1 MPLLSYDSESPTVY
15 NRTVKRIDRYIFR
28 QLLATTLFVAI
39 TLTCVVWL
47 TQSLRFVEMIVNRGL
62 SASLFVYF
70 TMLLLP
76 GFLGIIL
83 PVALFVAVLFI
94 YNRLLVDS
102 ELVVLRAG
110 GYSQY
115 ALARPAITLTLLVML
130 ACYALTFYFIPASYR
145 EFKDLQFRLRN
156 SYPTVLLQEG
166 VFSPVMKGVTVYVG
180 SRGSGGDLS
189 GIIVHDARIRKQP
202 VTMMAERG
210 SIVAGESGARV
221 VLVNGSRQQVDAKDR
236 SLSLL
241 YFDRYSFDLNTVNNA
256 EQNRW
261 REPRERYLNELFFS
275 EDRKNKIEYFYKLRM
290 EGHHRLSMPL
300 LPFSF
305 TLVGLAFLLG
315 GDFNRRG
322 QLFRIL
328 GAVSTVIAI
337 EIAQLGVKNLGE
349 KTPAIYVLMYFAPL
363 LPAFLAAWLLSPWGH
378 LKKQQ
383 LHPISDQS

>member
-1 MPLLSYDSESPTVY
+1 M
-15 NRTVKRIDRYIFR
+15 KRIDRYIFR
-28 QLLATTLFVAI
+28 QLFATTLFVAI
-39 TLTCVVWL
+39 ALTGVVWL

-62 SASLFVYF
+62 SASLFLYF

-76 GFLGIIL
+76 SFLAIIL
-83 PVALFVAVLFI
+83 PVALFVAVVFT

-115 ALARPAITLTLLVML
+115 SLARPAMTLTLIVML
-130 ACYALTFYFIPASYR
+130 VCYALTLYFMPASYR
-145 EFKDLQFRLRN
+145 EFKDLQFTLRN

-180 SRGSGGDLS
+180 SRSSEGELS
-189 GIIVHDARIRKQP
+189 GIIVHDARNRNQP

-210 SIVAGESGARV
+210 SIVAGKSGPRV
-221 VLVNGSRQQVDAKDR
+221 VLVTGSRQQVDEEDG

-241 YFDRYSFDLNTVNNA
+241 YFDRYSFDLSTVKNA
-256 EQNRW
+256 GQDRW
-261 REPRERYLNELFFS
+261 REPRERYLDELFFS
-275 EDRKNKIEYFYKLRM
+275 EDRRTSIYNFYKLLM
-290 EGHHRLSMPL
+290 EGHHRLAMPL
-300 LPFSF
+300 LPLGF

-337 EIAQLGVKNLGE
+337 EVAQLGAKNLGE
-349 KTPAIYVLMYFAPL
+349 KTQSIYVLMYFAPL
-363 LPAFLAAWLLSPWGH
+363 LPALLAAWLLSPWGH
-378 LKKQQ
+378 IKKAANSSFIRPK
-383 LHPISDQS
+383 LT

>member
-1 MPLLSYDSESPTVY
+1 MLSYDNESPTVY
-15 NRTVKRIDRYIFR
+15 NRAVKKIDLYIFR
-28 QLLATTLFVAI
+28 QLFATTLFVAI
-39 TLTCVVWL
+39 SLTCAVWL

-76 GFLGIIL
+76 SFLAVIL
-83 PVALFVAVLFI
+83 PIALFVAILFV

-115 ALARPAITLTLLVML
+115 SLARPALMLTFIVMV
-130 ACYALTFYFIPASYR
+130 ACYALSLYLMPASYR
-145 EFKDLQFRLRN
+145 EFKDLQFTLRN

-180 SRGSGGDLS
+180 SRGRGGELF
-189 GIIVHDARIRKQP
+189 GIIVHDARNREQP

-210 SIVAGESGARV
+210 VIVAGKSGPRV
-221 VLVNGSRQQVDAKDR
+221 ILATGSRQQVDEKDG

-241 YFDRYSFDLNTVNNA
+241 YFDRYSFDISTVDDTV
-256 EQNRW
+256 QDRW
-261 REPRERYLNELFFS
+261 REPRERYLNELFYS
-275 EDRKNKIEYFYKLRM
+275 EDRRNKVWFFNKLRM
-290 EGHHRLSMPL
+290 EGHYRLSTPL
-300 LPFSF
+300 LPLSF

-322 QLFRIL
+322 ALFRVL
-328 GAVSTVIAI
+328 GAVATVIVI
-337 EIAQLGVKNLGE
+337 EIAHLGFKNLGE
-349 KTPAIYVLMYFAPL
+349 KTPSLYGLMYFTPL
-363 LPAFLAAWLLSPWGH
+363 LPALLAAWLLSPWGN
-378 LKKQQ
+378 LKKAATSSYIRPK
-383 LHPISDQS
+383 LT

>member
-1 MPLLSYDSESPTVY
+1 
-15 NRTVKRIDRYIFR
+15 VKKIDRYIFR

-62 SASLFVYF
+62 SASLFLYF

-94 YNRLLVDS
+94 YNRLMVDS

-115 ALARPAITLTLLVML
+115 SLARPAMSLALIVMA
-130 ACYALTFYFIPASYR
+130 ACYALTLYFIPASYR
-145 EFKDLQFRLRN
+145 EFKDLQHTLRN
-156 SYPTVLLQEG
+156 SFPTVLLQEG

-180 SRGSGGDLS
+180 SRNSDGDLS

-221 VLVNGSRQQVDAKDR
+221 ILLSGSRQQVDEKDG

-241 YFDRYSFDLNTVNNA
+241 YFDRYSFDLSTVNKA
-256 EQNRW
+256 VQNRW

-275 EDRKNKIEYFYKLRM
+275 KDRSEKIGYFHKLRM

-300 LPFSF
+300 LPVSF

-328 GAVSTVIAI
+328 GAVSAVIAI

-349 KTPAIYVLMYFAPL
+349 KSPDILVLIYFAPL
-363 LPAFLAAWLLSPWGH
+363 LPALLAAWLLSAWGH
-378 LKKQQ
+378 IKKQQ
-383 LHPISDQS
+383 LFPIPDQS

>member
-1 MPLLSYDSESPTVY
+1 
-15 NRTVKRIDRYIFR
+15 VKKIDRYIFR
-28 QLLATTLFVAI
+28 QLITTTLFVAI
-39 TLTCVVWL
+39 TLTGVVWL

-62 SASLFVYF
+62 SASLFLYF

-83 PVALFVAVLFI
+83 PVALFVAVIFI

-115 ALARPAITLTLLVML
+115 ALARPAMALALVVVL
-130 ACYALTFYFIPASYR
+130 ACYAIAFYFSPASYR
-145 EFKDLQFRLRN
+145 EFKDLQFTLR
-156 SYPTVLLQEG
+156 SAYPTVLLQEG
-166 VFSPVMKGVTVYVG
+166 VFSQVMKGVTIYVQ
-180 SRGSGGDLS
+180 SRDSDGELS
-189 GIIVHDARIRKQP
+189 GIIVHDARVRNQP

-210 SIVAGESGARV
+210 SIVAGNAGARV
-221 VLVNGSRQQVDAKDR
+221 VLVTGSRQQVDEKDG

-241 YFDRYSFDLNTVNNA
+241 YFDRYSFDLSTVNKSVRD
-256 EQNRW
+256 RW
-261 REPRERYLNELFFS
+261 REPRERYMHELFFS
-275 EDRKNKIEYFYKLRM
+275 EDGMGKIYNFHKLRM

-300 LPFSF
+300 LPLSF
-305 TLVGLAFLLG
+305 TLVGLAFLLA

-328 GAVSTVIAI
+328 GAVSTVIVI

-349 KTPAIYVLMYFAPL
+349 KTENLTVLIYVAPL
-363 LPAFLAAWLLSPWGH
+363 LPALLAAWWLNNRGPVKKRPLLPV
-378 LKKQQ
+378 
-383 LHPISDQS
+383 PDQG